1 MERKRPS
8 KREQLEIRDSIL
20 KLYLEGYSA
29 SYIIQKTGHNPKTIY
44 KYINQY
50 YKQIQNEK
58 NYSQQLKRT
67 IIQTVLSF
75 DKLLQQH
82 RDFYSQVNNEIN
94 NTSPVPRHLLSLKLN
109 ILKSITDILDKKFS
123 YQTKVAMDDL
133 VMQLEEIEN
142 AKGN

>member
-20 KLYLEGYSA
+20 KLYLEDYSA
-29 SYIIQKTGHNPKTIY
+29 SYIIQNTGYNPKTVY

-67 IIQTVLSF
+67 IIQAVLSF
-75 DKLLQQH
+75 DNLLKQH
-82 RDFYSQVNNEIN
+82 RDFFSQVENEIN
-94 NTSPVPRHLLSLKLN
+94 NTSPVPKHLMSLKLN
-109 ILKSITDILDKKFS
+109 ILKSINDILDKKFS
-123 YQTKVAMDDL
+123 YQTKVVMDDL
-133 VMQLEEIEN
+133 ATQLEENEN
-142 AKGN
+142 DKGN